1 MIIIYDNLKYFPF
14 FVIPETH
21 FGHLFYYNQYIKRKM
36 SYENEEYELEWGDGD
51 QNEGWD

>member
-1 MIIIYDNLKYFPF
+1 MMIPLSMRNNSINPSSKI
-14 FVIPETH
+14 
-21 FGHLFYYNQYIKRKM
+21 FYYNQYIKRKM